1 VRLRQQA
8 LILLVATGCAGS
20 AGCARLLGA
29 LAAPQQAAVSSAQ
42 AVAGRA
48 AAPAQPQIDGL
59 SREVGR
65 LLGGDGGDRDELRR
79 IQQELDRRAAER
91 GGAAQ
96 AVAQDDPERRRPWH
110 PRQEAPGA
118 REALRPREG
127 DRLVV
132 AGGAAGERGLA
143 EPGPLPDGT
152 PRALPPPMI
161 DLAPVRPGR
170 R

>member
-1 VRLRQQA
+1 MRLRQQA
-8 LILLVATGCAGS
+8 LILVAAAGCAGS
-20 AGCARLLGA
+20 AGCARLLSA
-29 LAAPQQAAVSSAQ
+29 LTAPQTAAVSSAQ

-48 AAPAQPQIDGL
+48 AAPAQSQVDGL

-91 GGAAQ
+91 GGPAQ
-96 AVAQDDPERRRPWH
+96 AAVQDDPERRRPWH
-110 PRQEAPGA
+110 PREEPPGV
-118 REALRPREG
+118 RESLQPREG

-132 AGGAAGERGLA
+132 ATGAAGERGLA